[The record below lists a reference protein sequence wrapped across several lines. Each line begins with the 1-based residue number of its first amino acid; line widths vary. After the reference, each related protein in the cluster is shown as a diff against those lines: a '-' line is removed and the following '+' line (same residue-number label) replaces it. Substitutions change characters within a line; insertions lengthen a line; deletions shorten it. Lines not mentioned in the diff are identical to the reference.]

1 MKFVRASAF
10 SPSFAYAI
18 GESVVATIVVAAEA
32 PDAANTDGNQAA
44 TNARGAAQAAD
55 AADIAD
61 SYAATAATDSA
72 VFVANCS
79 ELSLVD

>member
-55 AADIAD
+55 ADIAD